1 MSKNKHGDL
10 FNTSLTEIII
20 ILFFVLMLFALY
32 NIDKVNKENIELG
45 SEVDIL
51 SNDVD
56 ILIDRNKSMKQII
69 KADNKPSSLG
79 PINVELTQR
88 IVDLKKEKK
97 ELEREIQRLNP
108 VIAIEDDGPEELI
121 QESEESE
128 IAGNCIDKVFW
139 RQCAE
144 KAWPLQSTPP
154 YEYLFDI
161 GMCSA
166 GDIVVIESS
175 WRMKGAIHFDM
186 VDGASNITDQKYI
199 KRNEI
204 ENFISLIHDKSL
216 DFLPEQTQHAARLIN
231 LELVDTDT
239 SIIPRKTIEDHMK
252 FDPFRRGTKKFNEI
266 RARFPKNPC
275 SFFIAAVKEN
285 NKPISK
291 QAKQESSAPA
301 SSPALFKW
309 DGVLECDKASGRTN
323 PKFTLDLELE
333 ITAKKRVKVKS
344 YSYEKTNKN
353 NRLIALDVKRTMQ
366 GQRKNIKPAMRNG
379 QAIDSLIKKQYNI
392 GANVCR

>member
-1 MSKNKHGDL
+1 
-10 FNTSLTEIII
+10 
-20 ILFFVLMLFALY
+20 MLFALY

-56 ILIDRNKSMKQII
+56 ILIDRNNAI
-69 KADNKPSSLG
+69 KGILEANNEPSSLG

-108 VIAIEDDGPEELI
+108 EMTIEADDPEEPI
-121 QESEESE
+121 QESGESE
-128 IAGNCIDKVFW
+128 IAGNCIDKIFW

-166 GDIVVIESS
+166 GDIVIIESS
-175 WRMKGAIHFDM
+175 WRMKGAIDFDM
-186 VDGASNITDQKYI
+186 VAGASNITNQKYI

-204 ENFISLIHDKSL
+204 ENFISLIHDESL

-239 SIIPRKTIEDHMK
+239 SIMPRKTIEDHMK

-266 RARFPKNPC
+266 RDRFPKNAC
-275 SFFIAAVKEN
+275 SFFIPALKEN
-285 NKPISK
+285 NQPISI
-291 QAKQESSAPA
+291 QAKPESSEPN

-309 DGVLECDKASGRTN
+309 SGILECDKASGRTN
-323 PKFTLDLELE
+323 PKFTIDLELK
-333 ITAKKRVKVKS
+333 ITAKKRVKVES

-353 NRLIALDVKRTMQ
+353 NRLIALDVKRSMQ
-366 GQRKNIKPAMRNG
+366 GQRKNIKSAMSNG
-379 QAIDSLIKKQYNI
+379 KAIDSLIKKQYVI